1 MTGILRLPLI
11 PILIAYAIGLYGGQ
25 FSLPLPSQGLL
36 LLFILLALWILLIL
50 LKRIRWASW
59 VALSF
64 FLFLGLFSMQS
75 YFHPK
80 HPPSHISRFIGSE
93 PILLEGTIDR
103 SPQRTQSRTQLLIK
117 SHKIISGDRHI
128 SVEGHLLLFLKEQNP
143 QLHIG
148 DRLRLLCRLHQ
159 PHGFRN
165 PGVFSY
171 EHHLALERI
180 HVVGFLS
187 DDKMWV
193 KVGEDFKNP
202 ILLKIESWRDHIRD
216 FLEKEATLPSSS
228 IFQALVLGEQGN
240 IPEDVRESFITT
252 GIAHLLAISGDHLGI
267 VALLSFSLFLWVM
280 KRSNFLLLSLSVK
293 KWAAALT
300 IPCLLLY
307 TFIAGGGISVIRA
320 TIMVITFFLSIVFDR
335 ERHLLHTLALA
346 ALLILLFSP
355 PSLFD
360 VSFQLSFLAVLSILY
375 LVPRIYRD
383 LRREE
388 LNIPPEISW
397 KQKIWKYVRL
407 SFIVTVVAILGTVP
421 FVAFHFNRVS
431 LIGFLSNLFVVP
443 WVGFLIVP
451 ITLIASIFSFF
462 FYPFAGLLITVDQ
475 FLSTILFKVVAFFA
489 SIPFASIYIP
499 TPTALEMIL
508 YYLLLFLGVHLRKG
522 KKINPSTFRPEGRG
536 LPSTQAQAEGLRV
549 DPGRRFFTLP
559 SKTGLGAAQWVK
571 YLFVGICILLAA
583 DLAYWNLK
591 DRLRKDLTLT
601 FIDVGHGDS
610 ILVEFPKGK
619 RMLIDGG
626 GLREDH
632 FDVGKNVIAPFLWKK
647 KIQRIDTL
655 VLTHPDPDH
664 LKGLNF
670 IASQFKIGRFW
681 DNGLRGDSEF
691 YLELEKTLQRR
702 KIDRFPLNESINS
715 QMINGVEISFLNPP
729 AGSAGPVR
737 HPNPAWLNNQS
748 LVIKL
753 RFKNIVLLLTG
764 DVEKE
769 AEERMVRKGYP
780 LGAHILKVPH
790 HGSSSSSSLIFLEK
804 VNPDHAIIS
813 VGERTIGRL
822 PHPEVIERYKRLGSK
837 IFRTDQH
844 GAITVMTDGEKI
856 EIKTSLKR

>member
-1 MTGILRLPLI
+1 
-11 PILIAYAIGLYGGQ
+11 
-25 FSLPLPSQGLL
+25 
-36 LLFILLALWILLIL
+36 
-50 LKRIRWASW
+50 
-59 VALSF
+59 
-64 FLFLGLFSMQS
+64 
-75 YFHPK
+75 
-80 HPPSHISRFIGSE
+80 
-93 PILLEGTIDR
+93 
-103 SPQRTQSRTQLLIK
+103 
-117 SHKIISGDRHI
+117 
-128 SVEGHLLLFLKEQNP
+128 
-143 QLHIG
+143 
-148 DRLRLLCRLHQ
+148 
-159 PHGFRN
+159 
-165 PGVFSY
+165 
-171 EHHLALERI
+171 
-180 HVVGFLS
+180 
-187 DDKMWV
+187 MWV
-193 KVGEDFKNP
+193 KVGEGFKNP

-240 IPEDVRESFITT
+240 IPEEVRESFITT

-280 KRSNFLLLSLSVK
+280 KRSEFLLLSLSVK

-346 ALLILLFSP
+346 AFLILLFSP

-388 LNIPPEISW
+388 INIPPEISW
-397 KQKIWKYVRL
+397 KQKIWKYARL
-407 SFIVTVVAILGTVP
+407 SFIVTVVAILGTAP
-421 FVAFHFNRVS
+421 FVALHFNRVS
-431 LIGFLSNLFVVP
+431 LIGFLANLFIVP

-462 FYPFAGLLITVDQ
+462 FYPFASLLITVDQ
-475 FLSTILFKVVAFFA
+475 FLATLLFKVVAFFA

-499 TPTALEMIL
+499 TPTAIEIIL
-508 YYLLLFLGVHLRKG
+508 YYLLLFLWVHLRKG
-522 KKINPSTFRPEGRG
+522 KKI
-536 LPSTQAQAEGLRV
+536 
-549 DPGRRFFTLP
+549 
-559 SKTGLGAAQWVK
+559 K

-591 DRLRKDLTLT
+591 DRFRKDLTLT

-626 GLREDH
+626 GLHEDR

-647 KIQRIDTL
+647 KIQKIDTL

-702 KIDRFPLNESINS
+702 KIDRFPLNENINS

-729 AGSAGPVR
+729 AGSTGPVR
-737 HPNPAWLNNQS
+737 HRNPAYLNNQS
-748 LVIKL
+748 LVIRL
-753 RFKNIVLLLTG
+753 RFKNIILLLTG

-780 LGAHILKVPH
+780 LRAHILKVPH

-804 VNPDHAIIS
+804 VKPDHAIIS

-837 IFRTDQH
+837 IFRTDKH
-844 GAITVMTDGEKI
+844 GAITVMTDGEGV
-856 EIKTSLKR
+856 EIKTYLKRDN

>member
-25 FSLPLPSQGLL
+25 FNLPLPSQGLL
-36 LLFILLALWILLIL
+36 LLFILLALWILLII

-148 DRLRLLCRLHQ
+148 DRLRLLCRLHR

-171 EHHLALERI
+171 ERHLALERI

-193 KVGEDFKNP
+193 KVGEGFKNP

-280 KRSNFLLLSLSVK
+280 KRSDFLLLSLSVK

-375 LVPRIYRD
+375 LVPRVYRD

-388 LNIPPEISW
+388 MNIPPEISW
-397 KQKIWKYVRL
+397 KQKIWKYVKL
-407 SFIVTVVAILGTVP
+407 SFIVTVVAILGTAP
-421 FVAFHFNRVS
+421 FVALHFNRVS
-431 LIGFLSNLFVVP
+431 LIGFLANLFVVP

-451 ITLIASIFSFF
+451 VTLIASIFSFF
-462 FYPFAGLLITVDQ
+462 FYPFASLLITVDQ
-475 FLSTILFKVVAFFA
+475 FLATILFKVVAFFA

-522 KKINPSTFRPEGRG
+522 KKI
-536 LPSTQAQAEGLRV
+536 
-549 DPGRRFFTLP
+549 
-559 SKTGLGAAQWVK
+559 K

-626 GLREDH
+626 GLHEDR

-702 KIDRFPLNESINS
+702 KIDRFPLNENINS
-715 QMINGVEISFLNPP
+715 QVINGVEISFLNPP

-737 HPNPAWLNNQS
+737 HRNPAYLNNQS
-748 LVIKL
+748 LVIRL

-780 LGAHILKVPH
+780 LRAHILKVPH